1 MKALS
6 DQYQK
11 TKNYFS
17 FSFLWNFYSAI
28 TKSKTG
34 LLGALVV
41 LLMFVF
47 AIFAPFIAPYDPTA
61 IDVANRLK
69 PPSLNHWMGTDLAGR
84 DVLSRVIWGAR
95 PSLQV
100 GVLAVIIGMPG
111 GIIIGLLAGF
121 YRGSFIETALM
132 RATEI
137 IAAVPLLIVAVAI
150 VGILGVKPINLG
162 FVTITN
168 EIKIVFVL
176 GILYIPGLARVVFAV
191 ASTESVSDYVRA
203 RRTQG
208 VSDISLMFGD
218 VLPNCLSVVTVW
230 ATLLTAGGVLAEA
243 GLSFVGLGVQ
253 PPEASWG
260 VMLSEARKFI
270 FSGEWWLLL
279 FPGCAISITVIGFNL
294 FGDAL
299 RDILDP
305 RHYTGPRIN

>member
-11 TKNYFS
+11 TKNYFHS
-17 FSFLWNFYSAI
+17 VFCGIFIPAI

-84 DVLSRVIWGAR
+84 DVLSRSHLGCPSIIAGWGAGSDYR
-95 PSLQV
+95 NARRYYYWIISWFLQ
-100 GVLAVIIGMPG
+100 
-111 GIIIGLLAGF
+111 
-121 YRGSFIETALM
+121 GSFIETALM

-191 ASTESVSDYVRA
+191 
-203 RRTQG
+203 
-208 VSDISLMFGD
+208 
-218 VLPNCLSVVTVW
+218 CVW
-230 ATLLTAGGVLAEA
+230 
-243 GLSFVGLGVQ
+243 
-253 PPEASWG
+253 
-260 VMLSEARKFI
+260 
-270 FSGEWWLLL
+270 
-279 FPGCAISITVIGFNL
+279 NL
-294 FGDAL
+294 FL
-299 RDILDP
+299 I
-305 RHYTGPRIN
+305 T